1 MSAFALLQTSFT
13 PLELLLYLGGGLILF
28 LWVASLFRRRK
39 PPGPPKPLQ
48 AALRNPALDPII
60 LAAEQVILDRA
71 RAKVNSAGIFHFGVV
86 DISPEHLAYWITTK
100 TDAERDRL
108 SADAGLIASFRAA
121 LAEAGYPA
129 DAISRGGFA
138 FESQETVDRVHDGN
152 WWYAVK

>member
-13 PLELLLYLGGGLILF
+13 SLELLMYVGGGLILF
-28 LWVASLFRRRK
+28 LWVASLFQRRK
-39 PPGPPKPLQ
+39 PPGPPAPLK

-60 LAAEQVILDRA
+60 LAAERVILARA
-71 RAKVNSAGIFHFGVV
+71 RAKVKTAGIFHFGAV
-86 DISPEHLAYWITTK
+86 DISPEHLAYWITTP

-108 SADAGLIASFRAA
+108 SADAALVASFRAA

-129 DAISRGGFA
+129 GAIPSVGFA
-138 FESQETVDRVHDGN
+138 FESQETVDRVHGGN